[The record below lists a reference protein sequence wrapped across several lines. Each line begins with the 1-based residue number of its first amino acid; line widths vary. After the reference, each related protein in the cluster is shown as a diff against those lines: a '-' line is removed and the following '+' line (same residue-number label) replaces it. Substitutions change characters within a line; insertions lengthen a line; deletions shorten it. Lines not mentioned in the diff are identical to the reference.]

1 MAALA
6 VKLPMEDAD
15 FRITGRAINQTRATL
30 MQPSDKPLLIQCE
43 GSTVVRAEICN
54 LFFVQG
60 AGELLQ
66 RRAIY
71 ERLVEERVGEV
82 PLKTG
87 NQICRFKCRKVFQ
100 KRFRN
105 RLFARFTPHHKL
117 SPSHQLR
124 TRVPPRIK
132 PRAECREGEV
142 LLRLSKKPR
151 SIGTEA
157 LKKPIALCHELV
169 FGGGDLSSKRLNLLG

>member
-1 MAALA
+1 M
-6 VKLPMEDAD
+6 
-15 FRITGRAINQTRATL
+15 
-30 MQPSDKPLLIQCE
+30 
-43 GSTVVRAEICN
+43 RAEICN

-124 TRVPPRIK
+124 TRVPPRVK
-132 PRAECREGEV
+132 PRAEICERDIFRCVTEQ
-142 LLRLSKKPR
+142 LR

-157 LKKPIALCHELV
+157 LKKPIALRHELV
-169 FGGGDLSSKRLNLLG
+169 FGGGDLGDKRLDLLR

>member
-30 MQPSDKPLLIQCE
+30 MQPSDKPLLIQRK
-43 GSTVVRAEICN
+43 GSIVVRAEICN

-132 PRAECREGEV
+132 LRAKICERDIFRYVTEQ
-142 LLRLSKKPR
+142 LR

-157 LKKPIALCHELV
+157 LKKPIALRHELV
-169 FGGGDLSSKRLNLLG
+169 FGGGDLGSKRLDFR